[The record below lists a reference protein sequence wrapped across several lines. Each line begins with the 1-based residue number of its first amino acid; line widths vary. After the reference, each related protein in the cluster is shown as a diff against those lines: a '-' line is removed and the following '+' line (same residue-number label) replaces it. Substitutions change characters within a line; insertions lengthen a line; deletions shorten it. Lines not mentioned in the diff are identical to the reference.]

1 MSLSGKNH
9 SGFTSA
15 QQDAVNPMQSAFVQ
29 ANAGTGKTTVLTGR
43 LLRILFSMESL
54 DSVGV
59 LCLTYTKAGAGEM
72 RNRIL
77 QEMRRLA
84 MADDTYISELVGD
97 IIFPRPVTDADIQH
111 AREIFY
117 TYIDNPDILSI
128 KTIHSFCEEILRRFP
143 LEAGL
148 SPSWSMATDSTQ
160 NILKHDAFVKMI
172 NDAKRNAD
180 KSENITNAF
189 DLILDIVSEDN
200 RSLAR
205 LMSILGGQYKY
216 FFDQPDYINYRKY
229 FIDTTQKFLNI
240 QNVNIPDTDI
250 KTLQNIIEIAKS
262 IEKAPKYIS
271 DIITKTQQYIDK
283 TIDFEE
289 YKFAYLTRTSQ
300 TKISNISKK
309 DFLVAEQNR
318 VYEIN
323 QLNRR
328 KNIFENTI
336 ALFDLS
342 AEFART
348 YKQMKSDRNLL
359 DFEDL
364 ILYTRRLFES
374 QENMGWV
381 LSQMNTS
388 INHILIDEAQDTSPD
403 QWNIIVSL
411 VNTIVSASD
420 YSNIPPSTFVVG
432 DTKQSIFGFQ
442 GADPQAFS
450 NSRDI
455 FERQIEESRLT
466 FREPILDVNYR
477 SVAPILETVDEFFN
491 ALPGFVN
498 NAHKCSD
505 ANRNKEGFVELH
517 KLIDS
522 DKDEMDLSTYLDMI
536 ADNVA
541 ELIKTNYAKPSDIM
555 ILVRDRNPMAPI
567 MVNKLKA
574 RGIDVAGSDRIRLP
588 DFPVIRDLMHLVRF
602 CIDNTNDYSLCCVL
616 KSPSFRLNERD
627 IFNIC
632 KIRNDANSARK
643 KESDT
648 PVLMTVFEALE
659 SQFPDIYSYLT
670 DVIKWSHD
678 LSAYSFFSRV
688 LTHNNTRASMIAALG
703 NQIVEPLEEFMTIC
717 LSYERT
723 EPGTM
728 RDFIKWFITGASEI
742 KRDVN
747 NSDGVRVI
755 TVHGSKGL
763 QSKVVFLIDTAK
775 MPKSEQIVPIENDAL
790 RHYGIVPNITMP
802 ALWLW
807 TIGVTRS
814 DCADD
819 DDDSNACIARVLR
832 DADAARN
839 AEYYRLLYVAMTRA
853 CQRLYIYGFR
863 SGNRGGG
870 ADTWIS
876 KLWDVLSQDQTRFVN
891 PEQTIIRI
899 SNGK

>member
-1 MSLSGKNH
+1 MSLSGKKH
-9 SGFTSA
+9 SGFTAA

-43 LLRILFSMESL
+43 LLRILFSLESL
-54 DSVGV
+54 DNAGV

-84 MADDTYISELVGD
+84 MADDAYVSDLVGE
-97 IIFPRPVTDADIQH
+97 IIFPRAVTDADIQH
-111 AREIFY
+111 ARKIFY

-128 KTIHSFCEEILRRFP
+128 KTIHSFCEEILHRFP
-143 LEAGL
+143 IEAGL
-148 SPSWSMATDSTQ
+148 SPAWTMATDATQ

-172 NDAKRNAD
+172 NDAKKNPTQ
-180 KSENITNAF
+180 SENITNAF
-189 DLILDIVSEDN
+189 DVILDVVSEDE
-200 RSLAR
+200 RSFGKL
-205 LMSILGGQYKY
+205 LSILGDQYKY
-216 FFDQPDYINYRKY
+216 FFDRADYVKYRKY

-240 QNVNIPDTDI
+240 QNVNIAEPDI
-250 KTLQNIIEIAKS
+250 NMLKNIIEMAKNCK
-262 IEKAPKYIS
+262 KAPTIMANV
-271 DIITKTQQYIDK
+271 ITKTQQYIDK

-289 YKFAYLTRTSQ
+289 YKFLYLT
-300 TKISNISKK
+300 K
-309 DFLVAEQNR
+309 DFTKNKTIMRYDFVIPEQDR

-323 QLNRR
+323 HLNIR
-328 KNIFENTI
+328 KQVFENTL

-342 AEFART
+342 AEFARI
-348 YKQMKSDRNLL
+348 YKQMKMEQNLL

-381 LSQMNTS
+381 LSQLNTS
-388 INHILIDEAQDTSPD
+388 INHILVDEAQDTSPA

-411 VNTIVSASD
+411 VNTILSVPD
-420 YSNIPPSTFVVG
+420 YGNVPPSTFVVG

-442 GADPQAFS
+442 GADPAAFS
-450 NSRDI
+450 NSRDV
-455 FERQIEESRLT
+455 FERQIEESRLM
-466 FREPILDVNYR
+466 FKEPILDVNYR

-491 ALPGFVN
+491 ALPCFVN
-498 NAHKCSD
+498 NTHKCSE

-517 KLIDS
+517 KLIDAKT
-522 DKDEMDLSTYLDMI
+522 DGIDRNAYLDMI

-541 ELIKTNYAKPSDIM
+541 ELIKTNYAKPSEIM

-567 MVNKLKA
+567 MVSKLKS
-574 RGIDVAGSDRIRLP
+574 RGIEVAGSDRIDLP
-588 DFPVIRDLMHLVRF
+588 EFPVIRDLMHLVRF
-602 CIDNTNDYSLCCVL
+602 CIDTTNDYSLCCVL
-616 KSPSFRLNERD
+616 KSPLFRLNERD
-627 IFNIC
+627 IFNLC
-632 KIRNDANSARK
+632 KKRNDINAARK
-643 KESDT
+643 KEADDVV
-648 PVLMTVFEALE
+648 PATVFDVLSE
-659 SQFPDIYSYLT
+659 QHPDIYSYLT
-670 DVIKWSHD
+670 EVIDWAKN
-678 LSAYSFFSRV
+678 LSAYSFFSRI
-688 LTHNNTRASMIAALG
+688 LMHNDTRASMVAALG

-747 NSDGVRVI
+747 NSDGVRII

-763 QSKVVFLIDTAK
+763 QSKVVFMIDTAK
-775 MPKSEQIVPIENDAL
+775 MPKSEKIIPITTHTLHQYGVPTD
-790 RHYGIVPNITMP
+790 ITMP
-802 ALWLW
+802 DLWLW
-807 TIGVTRS
+807 TTGVPIPTDTDMNRPS
-814 DCADD
+814 GC
-819 DDDSNACIARVLR
+819 VLQALQ
-832 DADAARN
+832 DAETARN

-863 SGNRGGG
+863 SSNRGGG
-870 ADTWIS
+870 GPDSWIS
-876 KLWDVLSQDQTRFVN
+876 KLWDVLSRDETRFVN
-891 PEQTIIRI
+891 KEQTIIRI

>member
-1 MSLSGKNH
+1 MS
-9 SGFTSA
+9 FTVA

-43 LLRILFSMESL
+43 LLRILFSLESL
-54 DSVGV
+54 DSTGI

-77 QEMRRLA
+77 QEMRRMA
-84 MADDTYISELVGD
+84 MADDAYISQMVAD

-111 AREIFY
+111 ARKIFY
-117 TYIDNPDILSI
+117 SYIDNPDILSI
-128 KTIHSFCEEILRRFP
+128 KTIHSFCEEILHRFP

-148 SPSWSMATDSTQ
+148 SPAWTMATDATQ
-160 NILKHDAFVKMI
+160 NILKRDAFVKMI
-172 NDAKRNAD
+172 NDAKRD
-180 KSENITNAF
+180 GTKSENITNAF
-189 DLILDIVSEDN
+189 DLILDIISEDS
-200 RSLAR
+200 RSLGR
-205 LMSILGGQYKY
+205 LLSMLGAQYKY
-216 FFDQPDYINYRKY
+216 FFDQGDCVNYRKY
-229 FIDTTQKFLNI
+229 FIDTTQKYLNLY
-240 QNVNIPDTDI
+240 NANIPDASLE
-250 KTLQNIIEIAKS
+250 TLQNIIDLAKS
-262 IEKAPKYIS
+262 IEKAPKYIT
-271 DIITKTQQYIDK
+271 DIITRTQQYIDK

-289 YKFAYLTRTSQ
+289 YKFAYLTRSSQ
-300 TKISNISKK
+300 TKIANVAKK
-309 DFLVAEQNR
+309 DFLVPEQNR
-318 VYEIN
+318 VYEIDQFN
-323 QLNRR
+323 KR
-328 KNIFENTI
+328 KSVFENTL

-342 AEFART
+342 SEFARI
-348 YKQMKSDRNLL
+348 YKQMKSERNLL

-381 LSQMNTS
+381 LSQLNTS
-388 INHILIDEAQDTSPD
+388 INHILVDEAQDTSPD

-420 YSNIPPSTFVVG
+420 CGNIPPSTFVVG

-442 GADPQAFS
+442 GADPAAFS
-450 NSRDI
+450 NSRAV

-466 FREPILDVNYR
+466 FREPVLDVNYR
-477 SVAPILETVDEFFN
+477 SVAPILNTVDEFFN

-498 NAHKCSD
+498 NTHKCSD
-505 ANRNKEGFVELH
+505 ANRNKEGLVELH

-522 DKDEMDLSTYLDMI
+522 DDDEMDLSAYLDMI

-541 ELIKTNYAKPSDIM
+541 ELVRTGYAKPSEIM

-567 MVNKLKA
+567 IVNKLKVRNIA
-574 RGIDVAGSDRIRLP
+574 VAGSDRIRLP

-602 CIDNTNDYSLCCVL
+602 CIDNANDYSLCCVL
-616 KSPSFRLNERD
+616 KSPLFRLNERD
-627 IFNIC
+627 IFNVC
-632 KIRNDANSARK
+632 KIRNDANALRK
-643 KESDT
+643 RESDT
-648 PVLMTVFEALE
+648 PDFMTVFEVLRT
-659 SQFPDIYSYLT
+659 QHPDIHSYLS
-670 DVIKWSHD
+670 DVIKWSRD
-678 LSAYSFFSRV
+678 LSSYSFFTRV
-688 LTHNNTRASMIAALG
+688 LAHNNARASMIAALG
-703 NQIVEPLEEFMTIC
+703 NQIIEPLEEFMTIC

-747 NSDGVRVI
+747 SSDGVRVI

-763 QSKVVFLIDTAK
+763 QSKVVFMIDTAK
-775 MPKSEQIVPIENDAL
+775 MPTGEPIAPIENDTL
-790 RHYGIVPNITMP
+790 RQYGIVPNITMP

-807 TIGVTRS
+807 TTGVS
-814 DCADD
+814 KPDDIDD
-819 DDDSNACIARVLR
+819 DAPNACVARVLR
-832 DADAARN
+832 DAENARN

-876 KLWDVLSQDQTRFVN
+876 RLWDVLSRDTTRFIN
-891 PEQTIIRI
+891 DEQTIIRI
-899 SNGK
+899 TNDK

>member
-9 SGFTSA
+9 SGFTVA

-43 LLRILFSMESL
+43 LLRILFSLESL
-54 DSVGV
+54 DSTGV

-84 MADDTYISELVGD
+84 MADDSYISELVGD
-97 IIFPRPVTDADIQH
+97 IIFPRPVTDTDIQH

-117 TYIDNPDILSI
+117 AYIDNPDILSI

-148 SPSWSMATDSTQ
+148 SPSWSMATDATQ

-172 NDAKRNAD
+172 NEAKRNAE

-189 DLILDIVSEDN
+189 DLILDIVSEDS
-200 RSLAR
+200 RSLGR

-216 FFDQPDYINYRKY
+216 FFDRTDYANYRKY
-229 FIDTTQKFLNI
+229 FVDTTQKFLNI
-240 QNVNIPDTDI
+240 QKPIVIDI
-250 KTLQNIIEIAKS
+250 DVKTLQNIIEIAKS
-262 IEKAPKYIS
+262 IEKAPKYII
-271 DIITKTQQYIDK
+271 DIIIKTQQYIDK

-289 YKFAYLTRTSQ
+289 YKFAYLTRTAQ
-300 TKISNISKK
+300 TKIANVSKR
-309 DFLVAEQNR
+309 DFLVEEQNR
-318 VYEIN
+318 VYAIDQQN
-323 QLNRR
+323 KRR
-328 KNIFENTI
+328 QVYENTI

-342 AEFART
+342 AEFAHT
-348 YKQMKSDRNLL
+348 YKQMKSERNLL

-364 ILYTRRLFES
+364 ILYTRHLFES

-403 QWNIIVSL
+403 QWNIITSL

-420 YSNIPPSTFVVG
+420 YENIPPTTFVVG
-432 DTKQSIFGFQ
+432 DAKQSIFGFQ

-450 NSRDI
+450 NSREV
-455 FERQIEESRLT
+455 FEHQIEESRLT
-466 FREPILDVNYR
+466 FCEPVLDVNYR

-491 ALPGFVN
+491 VLPGFVN
-498 NAHKCSD
+498 NTHKCSD
-505 ANRNKEGFVELH
+505 ANRIKEGFVELH

-522 DKDEMDLSTYLDMI
+522 DKDGMNLSAYLDMI

-541 ELIKTNYAKPSDIM
+541 ELINTNYARASDVM

-616 KSPSFRLNERD
+616 KSPLFRLNERD
-627 IFNIC
+627 IFKTC
-632 KIRNDANSARK
+632 KIRNDANNLRRH
-643 KESDT
+643 ESDT
-648 PVLMTVFEALE
+648 PILMTVFDALE
-659 SQFPDIYSYLT
+659 SEFPDIHSYLT
-670 DVIKWSHD
+670 DVIKWSCD

-688 LTHNNTRASMIAALG
+688 LAHNDTRASMIAALG

-747 NSDGVRVI
+747 HSDGVRVI

-763 QSKVVFLIDTAK
+763 QSKVVFMIDTAK
-775 MPKSEQIVPIENDAL
+775 MPATEQIVPITNDAL

-807 TIGVTRS
+807 TVGMAKS
-814 DCADD
+814 DDID
-819 DDDSNACIARVLR
+819 TDSPNACIARALY
-832 DADAARN
+832 DAKNARN

-870 ADTWIS
+870 CDTWIS
-876 KLWDVLSQDQTRFVN
+876 KLWDVLSRDQTRFIN

-899 SNGK
+899 TNGK